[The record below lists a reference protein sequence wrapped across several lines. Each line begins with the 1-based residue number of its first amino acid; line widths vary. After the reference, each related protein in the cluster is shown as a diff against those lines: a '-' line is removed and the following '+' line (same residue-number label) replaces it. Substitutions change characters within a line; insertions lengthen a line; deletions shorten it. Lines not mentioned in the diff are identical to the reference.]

1 MYWRIALLFVVLVSA
16 LLVPVEV
23 RAQEQPPQQPE
34 ERASSQTLRAE
45 VVEILEEGMHDLG
58 PITQPYQ
65 ILTVELLE
73 GDREGEIVE
82 VEVGVIDLNT
92 TEHLYESGDQVFVS
106 YTPATEPG
114 QEEMFIITDRVR
126 TTPMLV
132 LAAMFAAAIIALG
145 RWKGVRAIIGLAF
158 TFAVIIYFLIPRIL
172 DGANPVTISVLAAI
186 FIFMFTLYIVHG
198 IGRMTTAAVMGT
210 SVSLMI
216 TGLLAFIWVRLSS
229 LTGLASDEAAFIQV
243 MVGGEGI
250 NMQGLLLGGIIIGAL
265 GVLDDVTVSQSST
278 VFELRKANPKLT
290 MAQLFS
296 SGITVGRDHIAATVN
311 TLVLAYAGVALPL
324 LILFTQLNEPVMHVL
339 NREILAE
346 EIVRTLVGS
355 LGLICAVPLTTA
367 IAAYMAVNSKPED
380 IAEYHHG
387 HHH

>member
-1 MYWRIALLFVVLVSA
+1 MYWRIALLLVIVA
-16 LLVPVEV
+16 TGLLIPLNVQ
-23 RAQEQPPQQPE
+23 AQQPE
-34 ERASSQTLRAE
+34 ARTESQTLRAE
-45 VVEILEEGMHDLG
+45 IVEVIEEGINELG

-65 ILTVELLE
+65 ILDVELRE
-73 GDREGEIVE
+73 GDREGEIVQ

-92 TEHLYESGDQVFVS
+92 TEHLYEPGDQVFVS
-106 YTPATEPG
+106 YTPVTEPG
-114 QEEMFIITDRVR
+114 QEERFIITDRVR

-132 LAAMFAAAIIALG
+132 LAAMFAVAIIALG

-158 TFAVIIYFLIPRIL
+158 TFAVIIWFMIPRIL
-172 DGANPVTISVLAAI
+172 DGSNPVTISVFAAI

-198 IGRMTTAAVMGT
+198 IGRMTTAAVLGT
-210 SVSLMI
+210 SISLMV
-216 TGLLAFIWVRLSS
+216 TGTLAYIWVRLSS

-278 VFELRKANPKLT
+278 VFELRKANPKMT
-290 MAQLFS
+290 MPQLFA
-296 SGITVGRDHIAATVN
+296 SGINVGRDHIAATVN

-324 LILFTQLNEPVMHVL
+324 LILFTQLNEPTLHII

-355 LGLICAVPLTTA
+355 LGLICAVPLTTG
-367 IAAYMAVNSKPED
+367 IAAYMAVKSNPED

>member
-1 MYWRIALLFVVLVSA
+1 LYWRISLLLIIVAISFII
-16 LLVPVEV
+16 PIDV
-23 RAQEQPPQQPE
+23 RAQQPE
-34 ERASSQTLRAE
+34 SRAESQTLRAE
-45 VVEILEEGMHDLG
+45 IVEVVEEGINEIG

-65 ILTVELLE
+65 ILLVELRE
-73 GDREGEIVE
+73 GEREGEIVE
-82 VEVGVIDLNT
+82 VEVGIIDLNT
-92 TEHLYESGDQVFVS
+92 TDNLYRPGDQVFVS
-106 YTPATEPG
+106 YTPVTEPG
-114 QEEMFIITDRVR
+114 QEERFIITDRVR
-126 TTPMLV
+126 TTPMLI
-132 LAAMFAAAIIALG
+132 LAGMFAAAIIALG
-145 RWKGVRAIIGLAF
+145 RWKGVRAILGLAF
-158 TFAVIIYFLIPRIL
+158 TFAVIIWFMIPRIL
-172 DGANPVTISVLAAI
+172 DGANPVTISVFAAI

-198 IGRMTTAAVMGT
+198 IGRMTTAAVLGT
-210 SVSLMI
+210 SISLMV
-216 TGLLAFIWVRLSS
+216 TGTLAFIWVRLSN

-278 VFELRKANPKLT
+278 VFELRKANPRMT
-290 MAQLFS
+290 MPQLFA

-324 LILFTQLNEPVMHVL
+324 LILFTQLNEPALHII

-355 LGLICAVPLTTA
+355 LGLICAVPLTTG
-367 IAAYMAVNSKPED
+367 IAAYMAVKSNPED
-380 IAEYHHG
+380 IEDYHHG

>member
-1 MYWRIALLFVVLVSA
+1 MIIVASAFLTPAVVSA
-16 LLVPVEV
+16 EVPNEG
-23 RAQEQPPQQPE
+23 RAE
-34 ERASSQTLRAE
+34 SQTLRAE
-45 VVEILEEGMHDLG
+45 VVEIVEEGENELG
-58 PITQPYQ
+58 PIIQPYQ
-65 ILTVELLE
+65 ILMVELK
-73 GDREGEIVE
+73 EGERSGERVE

-92 TEHLYESGDQVFVS
+92 TDNLYEPGDDVFVS
-106 YTPATEPG
+106 YTPATQEG

-126 TTPMLV
+126 TTPMVV
-132 LAAMFAAAIIALG
+132 LAVMFAVAIIALG
-145 RWKGVRAIIGLAF
+145 RWKGVRAILGLGF
-158 TFAVIIYFLIPRIL
+158 TFAVIIWFMIPRIL
-172 DGANPVTISVLAAI
+172 DGANPVTISVFAAI

-198 IGRMTTAAVMGT
+198 ISRMTTAAVMGT

-278 VFELRKANPKLT
+278 VFELRKANPNLS
-290 MAQLFS
+290 ASQLFA
-296 SGITVGRDHIAATVN
+296 SGINVGRDHIAATVN
-311 TLVLAYAGVALPL
+311 TLVLAYAGVALPIM
-324 LILFTQLNEPVMHVL
+324 ILFTQVDEPVLHIL

-367 IAAYMAVNSKPED
+367 IASYMAVRSKPEE
-380 IAEYHHG
+380 IEEYHHG

>member
-1 MYWRIALLFVVLVSA
+1 MYWRIALLLVIVA
-16 LLVPVEV
+16 TGLLIPLNVQ
-23 RAQEQPPQQPE
+23 AQQPE
-34 ERASSQTLRAE
+34 ARTESQTLRAE
-45 VVEILEEGMHDLG
+45 IVEVIEEGINELG

-65 ILTVELLE
+65 ILDVELRE
-73 GDREGEIVE
+73 GDREGEIVQ

-92 TEHLYESGDQVFVS
+92 TEHLYEPGDQVFVS
-106 YTPATEPG
+106 YTPVTEPG
-114 QEEMFIITDRVR
+114 QQERFIITDRVR

-132 LAAMFAAAIIALG
+132 LAAMFAVAIIALG

-158 TFAVIIYFLIPRIL
+158 TFAVIIWFMIPRIL
-172 DGANPVTISVLAAI
+172 DGSNPVTISVFAAI

-198 IGRMTTAAVMGT
+198 IGRMTTAAVLGT
-210 SVSLMI
+210 SISLMV
-216 TGLLAFIWVRLSS
+216 TGTLAYIWVRLSS

-278 VFELRKANPKLT
+278 VFELRKANPKMT
-290 MAQLFS
+290 MPQLFA
-296 SGITVGRDHIAATVN
+296 SGINVGRDHIAATVN

-324 LILFTQLNEPVMHVL
+324 LILFTQLNEPALHII

-355 LGLICAVPLTTA
+355 LGLICAVPLTTG
-367 IAAYMAVNSKPED
+367 IAAYMAVKSNPED

>member
-1 MYWRIALLFVVLVSA
+1 VYWRIALLVIIFATGFAFPADL
-16 LLVPVEV
+16 
-23 RAQEQPPQQPE
+23 RAQEPQQPE

-45 VVEILEEGMHDLG
+45 IVEVLEEGINELG

-65 ILTVELLE
+65 ILLAELQE
-73 GDREGEIVE
+73 GEREGEIVE
-82 VEVGVIDLNT
+82 IEVGVIDLNT
-92 TEHLYESGDQVFVS
+92 TDHLYEPGDQVFVS

-114 QEEMFIITDRVR
+114 QEEHFIITDRVR
-126 TTPMLV
+126 TTPMIV
-132 LAAMFAAAIIALG
+132 LALMFAAAIIALG
-145 RWKGVRAIIGLAF
+145 RWKGVRAILGLAF
-158 TFAVIIYFLIPRIL
+158 TFAVIIWFMIPQIL
-172 DGANPVTISVLAAI
+172 DGANPVTISVFAAI

-198 IGRMTTAAVMGT
+198 IGRMTTAAVLGT

-278 VFELRKANPKLT
+278 VFELRKANPKMT
-290 MAQLFS
+290 MAQLFA
-296 SGITVGRDHIAATVN
+296 SGINVGRDHIAATVN

-324 LILFTQLNEPVMHVL
+324 LILFTQLNEPALHII

-355 LGLICAVPLTTA
+355 LGLICAVPLTTG
-367 IAAYMAVNSKPED
+367 IAAYMAVKSRPED
-380 IAEYHHG
+380 IADYHHG

>member
-1 MYWRIALLFVVLVSA
+1 MYWRIALLLIIVATGLMIPAGVQ
-16 LLVPVEV
+16 
-23 RAQEQPPQQPE
+23 AQPQE
-34 ERASSQTLRAE
+34 GRASSQTLRAE
-45 VVEILEEGMHDLG
+45 VVEVLEEGENDLG

-65 ILTVELLE
+65 ILLVELKE
-73 GDREGEIVE
+73 GDRSGEIVE

-92 TEHLYESGDQVFVS
+92 TDHLYSPGDQVFVS
-106 YTPATEPG
+106 YTPVTEPG

-126 TTPMLV
+126 TTPMIV
-132 LAAMFAAAIIALG
+132 LAVIFAVAIIALG
-145 RWKGVRAIIGLAF
+145 RWKGVRAILGLAF
-158 TFAVIIYFLIPRIL
+158 TFAVIIWFMIPRIL
-172 DGANPVTISVLAAI
+172 DGANPVTISVFAAI

-210 SVSLMI
+210 SISLMI
-216 TGLLAFIWVRLSS
+216 TGLLAFIWVRISS

-278 VFELRKANPKLT
+278 VFELRKANPNLT
-290 MAQLFS
+290 MAQLFA
-296 SGITVGRDHIAATVN
+296 SGVNVGRDHIAATVN

-324 LILFTQLNEPVMHVL
+324 LILFTQLNEPVLHII

-346 EIVRTLVGS
+346 EIIRTLVGS

-367 IAAYMAVNSKPED
+367 IAAYMAVRSDPED
-380 IAEYHHG
+380 IEEYHHG

>member
-1 MYWRIALLFVVLVSA
+1 LYWRIALLFVIFVTSIA
-16 LLVPVEV
+16 IPIEAQ
-23 RAQEQPPQQPE
+23 AQEPE
-34 ERASSQTLRAE
+34 ERVSSQTLRAE
-45 VVEILEEGMHDLG
+45 VVEVVDEGVIDLG

-65 ILTVELLE
+65 ILLVELRE
-73 GDREGEIVE
+73 GDRSGEIVE

-92 TEHLYESGDQVFVS
+92 TDHLYSAGDQVFVS
-106 YTPATEPG
+106 YTPATQPG
-114 QEEMFIITDRVR
+114 QEELFIITDRVR

-132 LAAMFAAAIIALG
+132 LALIFAAAIIALG
-145 RWKGVRAIIGLAF
+145 RWKGVRAILGLAF
-158 TFAVIIYFLIPRIL
+158 TFAVIIWFMIPRIL
-172 DGANPVTISVLAAI
+172 DGANPVTISVFAAI

-210 SVSLMI
+210 SISLMI
-216 TGLLAFIWVRLSS
+216 TGLLAYIWVRLSS

-278 VFELRKANPKLT
+278 VFELRKANPRMT
-290 MAQLFS
+290 MSQLFS

-324 LILFTQLNEPVMHVL
+324 LILFTQLDEPALHII

-355 LGLICAVPLTTA
+355 LGLICAVPLTTG
-367 IAAYMAVNSKPED
+367 IAAYMAVKSKPED

>member
-1 MYWRIALLFVVLVSA
+1 MFWRTTLLLIIIATSLMIPIDVQA
-16 LLVPVEV
+16 QTQEARVE
-23 RAQEQPPQQPE
+23 
-34 ERASSQTLRAE
+34 SQTLRAE
-45 VVEILEEGMHDLG
+45 IVEVLEEGINDLG

-65 ILTVELLE
+65 ILLVEIRE
-73 GDREGEIVE
+73 GEREGEIVE

-92 TEHLYESGDQVFVS
+92 TDHLYEPGDQVFVS
-106 YTPATEPG
+106 YTPVTEPG
-114 QEEMFIITDRVR
+114 QEERFIITDRVR
-126 TTPMLV
+126 TTPMLI
-132 LAAMFAAAIIALG
+132 LAAMFVAAIIALG
-145 RWKGVRAIIGLAF
+145 RWKGVRAILGLAF
-158 TFAVIIYFLIPRIL
+158 TFAVIIWFMIPRIL
-172 DGANPVTISVLAAI
+172 DGANPVTISVFAAI

-198 IGRMTTAAVMGT
+198 IGRMTTAAVLGT
-210 SVSLMI
+210 SISLMV
-216 TGLLAFIWVRLSS
+216 TGTLAFIWVRLSN

-290 MAQLFS
+290 IAQLFA

-324 LILFTQLNEPVMHVL
+324 LILFTQLNEPALHII

-367 IAAYMAVNSKPED
+367 IAAYMAVKSNPED
-380 IAEYHHG
+380 IEDYHHG

>member
-1 MYWRIALLFVVLVSA
+1 LYWRIALLAVILFTTLFIPTDVL
-16 LLVPVEV
+16 
-23 RAQEQPPQQPE
+23 AQTQD

-45 VVEILEEGMHDLG
+45 VVEVIEEGETDLG

-65 ILTVELLE
+65 ILTVELRE
-73 GDREGEIVE
+73 GERSGEIVE
-82 VEVGVIDLNT
+82 VQVGVIDLNT
-92 TEHLYESGDQVFVS
+92 TDHLYRPGDQVFVS
-106 YTPATEPG
+106 YTPATQPG

-132 LAAMFAAAIIALG
+132 LAGIFAAAIIALG
-145 RWKGVRAIIGLAF
+145 RWKGVRAILGLAF
-158 TFAVIIYFLIPRIL
+158 TFVVIIWFMIPRIL
-172 DGANPVTISVLAAI
+172 DGANPVTVSVFAAI

-198 IGRMTTAAVMGT
+198 IGRMTTAAVLGT

-216 TGLLAFIWVRLSS
+216 TGILAFVWVRLSS

-278 VFELRKANPKLT
+278 VFELRKANHNMT
-290 MAQLFS
+290 MPQLFA
-296 SGITVGRDHIAATVN
+296 SGINVGRDHIAATVN

-324 LILFTQLNEPVMHVL
+324 LILFTQLNEPALHII

-346 EIVRTLVGS
+346 EIIRTLVGS
-355 LGLICAVPLTTA
+355 LGLICAVPLTTG
-367 IAAYMAVNSKPED
+367 IAAYMAVKSNPED
-380 IAEYHHG
+380 IADYHHG

>member
-1 MYWRIALLFVVLVSA
+1 LYWRIALLVIVAASIFLA
-16 LLVPVEV
+16 LPDEAN
-23 RAQEQPPQQPE
+23 AQQQE
-34 ERASSQTLRAE
+34 GRASSQTLRAE
-45 VVEILEEGMHDLG
+45 IVEVVEEGIHDLG

-65 ILTVELLE
+65 ILLVELRE
-73 GDREGEIVE
+73 GDRSGEIVE

-92 TEHLYESGDQVFVS
+92 TDQLYRPGDAVFVS
-106 YTPATEPG
+106 YTPVTEPG
-114 QEEMFIITDRVR
+114 QQERFIITDRVR
-126 TTPMLV
+126 TTPLFV
-132 LAAMFAAAIIALG
+132 LAIMFAVAIIALG

-158 TFAVIIYFLIPRIL
+158 TFAVIIWFMIPRIL
-172 DGANPVTISVLAAI
+172 DGANPVTISVFAAI

-210 SVSLMI
+210 SISLMI
-216 TGLLAFIWVRLSS
+216 TGLLAFIFVRVSS

-278 VFELRKANPKLT
+278 VFELRKANPRMT
-290 MAQLFS
+290 MAQLFA

-324 LILFTQLNEPVMHVL
+324 LILFTQLNEPTLHII

-355 LGLICAVPLTTA
+355 LGLIAAVPLTTG
-367 IAAYMAVNSKPED
+367 IAAYMAVKSKPED
-380 IAEYHHG
+380 IADYHHG

>member
-1 MYWRIALLFVVLVSA
+1 MYWRIALLLITVFTGLA
-16 LLVPVEV
+16 LPASIQ
-23 RAQEQPPQQPE
+23 AQEQPD

-45 VVEILEEGMHDLG
+45 VLEVIEEGETDLG

-65 ILTVELLE
+65 ILNVELKE

-92 TEHLYESGDQVFVS
+92 TEHLYRPGDEVLVS
-106 YTPATEPG
+106 YTPATQPG
-114 QEEMFIITDRVR
+114 QEELFIITDRVR
-126 TTPMLV
+126 TTPMIV
-132 LAAMFAAAIIALG
+132 LGLIFAAAIIALG
-145 RWKGVRAIIGLAF
+145 RWKGVRAILGLGF
-158 TFAVIIYFLIPRIL
+158 TFAVIIWFMIPRIL
-172 DGANPVTISVLAAI
+172 DGANPVTISVFAAI

-198 IGRMTTAAVMGT
+198 IGQMTTAAVMGT

-216 TGLLAFIWVRLSS
+216 TGLLAYIWVRVSA
-229 LTGLASDEAAFIQV
+229 LTGLASEEAAFIQV

-278 VFELRKANPKLT
+278 VFELRKANPRMT

-324 LILFTQLNEPVMHVL
+324 LILFTQLDEPVLHII

-346 EIVRTLVGS
+346 EIIRTLVGS
-355 LGLICAVPLTTA
+355 LGLICAVPLTTG
-367 IAAYMAVNSKPED
+367 IAAYMAVRSNPED
-380 IAEYHHG
+380 IEDYHHG

>member
-1 MYWRIALLFVVLVSA
+1 MYWRIALLLIIVAGGF
-16 LLVPVEV
+16 LVPSEV
-23 RAQEQPPQQPE
+23 QAQQPPE
-34 ERASSQTLRAE
+34 ERVESQTLRAE
-45 VVEILEEGMHDLG
+45 VVEVVEQGVTDLG

-65 ILTVELLE
+65 ILLVELRE
-73 GDREGEIVE
+73 GERSGEIVE
-82 VEVGVIDLNT
+82 VQVGVIDLNT

-106 YTPATEPG
+106 YTPVTEPG

-132 LAAMFAAAIIALG
+132 LAAMFAVAIIALG
-145 RWKGVRAIIGLAF
+145 RWKGVRAILGLAF
-158 TFAVIIYFLIPRIL
+158 TFAVIIWFMIPRIL
-172 DGANPVTISVLAAI
+172 DGANPVTISVFAAI

-265 GVLDDVTVSQSST
+265 GVLDDVTVSQSSV
-278 VFELRKANPKLT
+278 VFELRKANPRMT
-290 MAQLFS
+290 MAQLFA

-324 LILFTQLNEPVMHVL
+324 LILFTQLNEPTLHII

-355 LGLICAVPLTTA
+355 LGLICAVPLTTG
-367 IAAYMAVNSKPED
+367 IAAYMAIKSNPEQIED
-380 IAEYHHG
+380 YHHG

>member
-1 MYWRIALLFVVLVSA
+1 LFWRIAFLLIIIATSLAIPLDVQ
-16 LLVPVEV
+16 
-23 RAQEQPPQQPE
+23 AQQQPE
-34 ERASSQTLRAE
+34 GRADSQTLRAE
-45 VVEILEEGMHDLG
+45 IVEVVEEGINELG

-65 ILTVELLE
+65 ILLVELRE
-73 GDREGEIVE
+73 GERSGEIVE

-92 TEHLYESGDQVFVS
+92 TDHLYEPGDQVFVS
-106 YTPATEPG
+106 YTPVTEPG
-114 QEEMFIITDRVR
+114 QEERFIITDRVR

-132 LAAMFAAAIIALG
+132 LAGMFAAAIIALG
-145 RWKGVRAIIGLAF
+145 RWKGVRAILGLAF
-158 TFAVIIYFLIPRIL
+158 TFAVIIWFMIPRIL
-172 DGANPVTISVLAAI
+172 DGANPVTISVFAAI

-198 IGRMTTAAVMGT
+198 IGRMTTAAVLGT
-210 SVSLMI
+210 SISLMV
-216 TGLLAFIWVRLSS
+216 TGTLAFIWVRLAS

-278 VFELRKANPKLT
+278 VFELRKANPKMT
-290 MAQLFS
+290 MAQLFA

-324 LILFTQLNEPVMHVL
+324 LILFTQLNEPTLHII

-355 LGLICAVPLTTA
+355 LGLICAVPLTTG
-367 IAAYMAVNSKPED
+367 IAAYMAVKSNPED
-380 IAEYHHG
+380 IADYHHG

>member
-1 MYWRIALLFVVLVSA
+1 LYWRIALLVIIVASA
-16 LLVPVEV
+16 LMVPQGVQ
-23 RAQEQPPQQPE
+23 AQPDEG
-34 ERASSQTLRAE
+34 RASSQTLRAE
-45 VVEILEEGMHDLG
+45 IVEVIEEGVNDLG

-65 ILTVELLE
+65 ILLVELKE
-73 GDREGEIVE
+73 GEREGEQIE

-92 TEHLYESGDQVFVS
+92 TDNLYRPGDQVFVS

-126 TTPMLV
+126 TTPMLI
-132 LAAMFAAAIIALG
+132 LAGIFVAAIIALG
-145 RWKGVRAIIGLAF
+145 RWKGVRAILGLAF
-158 TFAVIIYFLIPRIL
+158 TFAVIIWFMIPRIL
-172 DGANPVTISVLAAI
+172 DGANPVTISVFASI

-198 IGRMTTAAVMGT
+198 IGRMTTAAVLGT

-216 TGLLAFIWVRLSS
+216 TGLLAFIWVRFAS

-278 VFELRKANPKLT
+278 VFELRKANPRLT
-290 MAQLFS
+290 IAQLFA
-296 SGITVGRDHIAATVN
+296 SGINVGRDHIAATVN
-311 TLVLAYAGVALPL
+311 TLVLAYAGVALPI
-324 LILFTQLNEPVMHVL
+324 LILFTQINEPALHII

-346 EIVRTLVGS
+346 EIIRTLVGS
-355 LGLICAVPLTTA
+355 LGLICAVPLTTG
-367 IAAYMAVNSKPED
+367 IAAYMAVRSNPED
-380 IAEYHHG
+380 IEEYHHG

>member
-1 MYWRIALLFVVLVSA
+1 LYWRIPLLAVILFTSLFIPVDAL
-16 LLVPVEV
+16 
-23 RAQEQPPQQPE
+23 AQTQD

-45 VVEILEEGMHDLG
+45 VVEVIEEGETDLG

-65 ILTVELLE
+65 ILNVELRE
-73 GDREGEIVE
+73 GERSGEIVE
-82 VEVGVIDLNT
+82 VQVGVIDLNT
-92 TEHLYESGDQVFVS
+92 TDHLYRPGDQVFVS
-106 YTPATEPG
+106 YTPATQPG

-132 LAAMFAAAIIALG
+132 LAGMFAAAIIALG
-145 RWKGVRAIIGLAF
+145 RWKGVRAILGLAF
-158 TFAVIIYFLIPRIL
+158 TFAVIIWFMIPRIL
-172 DGANPVTISVLAAI
+172 DGANPVTVSVFAAI

-198 IGRMTTAAVMGT
+198 IGRMTTAAVLGT

-216 TGLLAFIWVRLSS
+216 TGILAFVWVRLSS

-278 VFELRKANPKLT
+278 VFELRKANHNMT
-290 MAQLFS
+290 MAQLFA
-296 SGITVGRDHIAATVN
+296 SGINVGRDHIAATVN

-324 LILFTQLNEPVMHVL
+324 LILFTQLNEPALHII

-355 LGLICAVPLTTA
+355 LGLICAVPLTTG
-367 IAAYMAVNSKPED
+367 IAAYMAVKSNPED
-380 IAEYHHG
+380 IADYHHG

>member
-1 MYWRIALLFVVLVSA
+1 MYWRVPLVLILLAFA

-23 RAQEQPPQQPE
+23 RAQEQPPQQPQ
-34 ERASSQTLRAE
+34 ERAESRTLRGE
-45 VVEILEEGMHDLG
+45 VVEILEEGVNDLG

-73 GDREGEIVE
+73 GEREGEIVE

-92 TEHLYESGDQVFVS
+92 TNNLYEAGDQVYVS

-132 LAAMFAAAIIALG
+132 LAAIFAAAIIALG
-145 RWKGVRAIIGLAF
+145 RWKGVRAILGLAF
-158 TFAVIIYFLIPRIL
+158 TFAVIIWFLVPRIL
-172 DGANPVTISVLAAI
+172 DGANPVTVSVLAAI

-198 IGRMTTAAVMGT
+198 ISRMTTAAVIGT

-216 TGLLAFIWVRLSS
+216 TGILAFIWVRLSS

-278 VFELRKANPKLT
+278 VFELRKANSQLT
-290 MAQLFS
+290 MSQLFA
-296 SGITVGRDHIAATVN
+296 SGVTVGRDHIAATVN

-324 LILFTQLNEPVMHVL
+324 LILFTQLNEPVLHTM

-346 EIVRTLVGS
+346 EIIRTLVGS
-355 LGLICAVPLTTA
+355 LGLICAVPLTTG
-367 IAAYMAVNSKPED
+367 IAAYMAVNSDPEEIGD
-380 IAEYHHG
+380 YHHG

>member
-1 MYWRIALLFVVLVSA
+1 VLWRVVILILVVASG
-16 LLVPVEV
+16 LVIPGDANAQQQEEPRAQSQTVRAEIVEV
-23 RAQEQPPQQPE
+23 
-34 ERASSQTLRAE
+34 
-45 VVEILEEGMHDLG
+45 LEEGETDLG

-65 ILTVELLE
+65 RLLVELQE
-73 GDREGEIVE
+73 GDRSGERVE
-82 VEVGVIDLNT
+82 VQVGVIDLNT
-92 TEHLYESGDQVFVS
+92 SGYLYRPGDNVLVS
-106 YTPATEPG
+106 WTPVTEPG
-114 QEEMFIITDRVR
+114 QEELFIIIDRVR
-126 TTPMLV
+126 TTPLFI
-132 LAAMFAAAIIALG
+132 LLGMFVAAIIALG
-145 RWKGVRAIIGLAF
+145 RWKGVRAILGLAF
-158 TFAVIIYFLIPRIL
+158 TFAVIIWFMIPRIL
-172 DGANPVTISVLAAI
+172 DGANPVTISVFAAI

-198 IGRMTTAAVMGT
+198 IGKMTTAAVAGT
-210 SVSLMI
+210 TISLML
-216 TGLLAFIWVRLSS
+216 TGTLAYIFVRVSS

-278 VFELRKANPKLT
+278 VFELRKANPR
-290 MAQLFS
+290 MSMQQLFA

-324 LILFTQLNEPVMHVL
+324 LILFTQIDEPVLHII

-355 LGLICAVPLTTA
+355 LGLIAAVPLTTG
-367 IAAYMAVNSKPED
+367 IAAWMAVRTKPEHIED
-380 IAEYHHG
+380 YHHG

>member
-1 MYWRIALLFVVLVSA
+1 MFLRTVLLATLILGGFLTWDVA
-16 LLVPVEV
+16 
-23 RAQEQPPQQPE
+23 RAQDDQPE
-34 ERASSQTLRAE
+34 EVRTESETLRAE
-45 VVEILEEGMHDLG
+45 VVEVVEEGVHDLG

-65 ILTVELLE
+65 HLLVELKE
-73 GDREGEIVE
+73 GDRSGEIVE

-92 TEHLYESGDQVFVS
+92 TEHLYRAGDDVFVS
-106 YTPATEPG
+106 YTPVTEPG
-114 QEEMFIITDRVR
+114 QRERFIITDRVR
-126 TTPMLV
+126 TTPLFI
-132 LAAMFAAAIIALG
+132 LAGMFALAIIALG
-145 RWKGVRAIIGLAF
+145 RWKGVRALLGLGF
-158 TFAVIIYFLIPRIL
+158 TFVVIIWFLIPRIL
-172 DGANPVTISVLAAI
+172 DGANPVTTSVLAAI

-198 IGRMTTAAVMGT
+198 IGRMTTAAVLGT
-210 SVSLMI
+210 SISLML
-216 TGLLAFIWVRLSS
+216 TGLLAYIWVRFAS

-278 VFELRKANPKLT
+278 VFELRKANTRLT
-290 MAQLFS
+290 MSQLFG

-324 LILFTQLNEPVMHVL
+324 LILFTQIDEPFLYVI
-339 NREILAE
+339 NREVLAE

-355 LGLICAVPLTTA
+355 LGLISAVPLTTG
-367 IAAYMAVNSKPED
+367 IASWMAVRSKPED
-380 IAEYHHG
+380 IADYHHG